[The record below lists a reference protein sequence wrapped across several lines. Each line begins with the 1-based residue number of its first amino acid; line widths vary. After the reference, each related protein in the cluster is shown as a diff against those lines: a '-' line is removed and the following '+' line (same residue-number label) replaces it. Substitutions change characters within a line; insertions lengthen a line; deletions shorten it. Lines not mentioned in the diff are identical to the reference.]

1 MMIQSRAMRVLL
13 ATALACALSAL
24 NAVGAWAQTPP
35 KIITASLIPTS
46 QSGPGL
52 HPGDIVSA
60 SQLGRRVFVDSRHGF
75 ALANS
80 DEAQYPAAS
89 TDGGH
94 TWRIS
99 GPVLHVNAAQAPLV
113 VSEVGALSRRIY
125 FAAGGGEVVDAT
137 PDGGHN
143 WYRAFF
149 PGGLIGVVPSGSR
162 LTAIVDS
169 EDQGPS
175 TLIYVSSDGGRH
187 WRYEPS
193 L

>member
-1 MMIQSRAMRVLL
+1 MIQSRAVRLWL
-13 ATALACALSAL
+13 ATTLACAVSALSAT
-24 NAVGAWAQTPP
+24 GALAQTPQ
-35 KIITASLIPTS
+35 KTITASLIPTS

-75 ALANS
+75 TLANS

-94 TWRIS
+94 IWRIS
-99 GPVLHVNAAQAPLV
+99 GPALHVNAAQGPLV
-113 VSEVGALSRRIY
+113 VNEVGALSRRIY

-137 PDGGHN
+137 PDGGHH

-149 PGGLIGVVPSGSR
+149 PGGLIGVVPSGNR
-162 LTAIVDS
+162 LIAIVAS

-175 TLIYVSSDGGRH
+175 TLVYVSTNGGRRWH
-187 WRYEPS
+187 YEPS

>member
-1 MMIQSRAMRVLL
+1 MIQSRAIRIWL
-13 ATALACALSAL
+13 ATALACAVSVLST
-24 NAVGAWAQTPP
+24 VGAWAQTPP
-35 KIITASLIPTS
+35 KAITASLIPTS
-46 QSGPGL
+46 QTGPGL
-52 HPGDIVSA
+52 HPGDIVPA
-60 SQLGRRVFVDSRHGF
+60 SRLGRRVFVDSRNGF

-80 DEAQYPAAS
+80 GEAQYPAAS

-125 FAAGGGEVVDAT
+125 FAAGGGEVVDTT
-137 PDGGHN
+137 PDGGHH

-149 PGGLIGVVPSGSR
+149 PGGLIGVVPSGKQ
-162 LTAIVDS
+162 LTAIVAN
-169 EDQGPS
+169 EAQGPS
-175 TLIYVSSDGGRH
+175 TLIYGSTDGGRH
-187 WRYEPS
+187 WHYEPS